1 MSQNLD
7 NTRRAYAAFA
17 AGDIETVK
25 SLMHDDVTFVIPGRN
40 PFAGTYSGMDQV
52 VGFFLKIFE
61 TTGGTLSQEMI
72 CNAEA
77 DNGDILVC
85 VRERAQREGRSL
97 DAVQIHR
104 CTVVDGKLKR
114 LQSFSDDNYAADAFW
129 SDAITLPGQAAAPQ
143 AAAKV

>member
-40 PFAGTYSGMDQV
+40 PMSRTYAGIDQV
-52 VGFFLKIFE
+52 MGFFMKLFE
-61 TTGGTLSQEMI
+61 TTGGTLSLETI
-72 CNAEA
+72 SSAEA
-77 DNGDILVC
+77 DNGDIMVR
-85 VRERAQREGRSL
+85 VRERAERGERRL
-97 DAVQIHR
+97 DVAQMHL

-114 LQSFSDDNYAADAFW
+114 LQGFVEDQYAADAFY
-129 SDAITLPGQAAAPQ
+129 SDEITLPGQAAPSEQ
-143 AAAKV
+143 AARV